1 MASKNLFQGFVGRR
15 LPATNALNREGAPPF
30 ELEPKHQLA
39 QYAATGCFGRT
50 FYAAAGDQLE
60 KVLALANALDALYVA
75 KCAVWARRRGLMKD
89 MPALLCAVLS
99 TRDTATLE
107 RVFPLVVDNGK
118 MLRNF
123 VQIVRSGVTGR
134 KSLGSAPKR
143 MVREWLAARPV
154 EMIFRD
160 SVGQSPSMA
169 DVVKMVHPKPADPE
183 RTALYGYLIGRVVDE
198 EKLPDVV
205 LAHERFK
212 KGETN
217 EVPDVPMQMLASLD
231 LDARA
236 WKEIARR
243 ASWTQTR
250 MNLNTFARHGV
261 FDDRELTKQLANR
274 LRNPD
279 AIRRA
284 RAFPYQLLMAFLA
297 ADGDVPSSI
306 REALQDATELAIGNV
321 PAIEGQ
327 LFVCPDVSG
336 SMASAVTGGRKGST
350 SAVRCIDVAALV
362 AAAVLRKNRS
372 AEVLP
377 FEDKVVSI
385 DLNPRD
391 SVMTNAKKLASV
403 GGGGTNCSAPLRE
416 LNRRRANGDLVL
428 FVSDNQSWVDASS
441 APGTAMMRE
450 WEVFRSRNPKAR
462 LVCIDVQPHGTTQ
475 ALEREEILNVGGFSD
490 AVFDVVAEHAA
501 SGSAPNQWVREI
513 EAIAL

>member
-1 MASKNLFQGFVGRR
+1 MANKNLFQSLIGKL
-15 LPATNALNREGAPPF
+15 LPATNTTNREGAPAF

-50 FYAAAGDQLE
+50 FYANAGDQLE
-60 KVLALANALDALYVA
+60 RVLELANALDANYVA

-99 TRDTATLE
+99 TRDNATLE
-107 RVFPLVVDNGK
+107 RVFPLVIDNGK

-143 MVREWLAARPV
+143 MVQAWLAARPV
-154 EMIFRD
+154 ELIFRD
-160 SVGQSPSMA
+160 SVGQSPSIG

-183 RTALYGYLIGRVVDE
+183 RTALYGYLIGRAVDE
-198 EKLPDVV
+198 GQLPEVV
-205 LAHERFK
+205 RAHERFK
-212 KGETN
+212 KGETR

-231 LDARA
+231 LDAEA
-236 WKEIARR
+236 WKEIARN
-243 ASWTQTR
+243 ASWMQTR

-261 FDDRELTKQLANR
+261 FDDRELTKLVARR
-274 LRNPD
+274 LRNPE

-297 ADGDVPSSI
+297 THNEVPSTI
-306 REALQDATELAIGNV
+306 REALQDAMELAICNV
-321 PAIEGQ
+321 PAIKGQ
-327 LFVCPDVSG
+327 VFVCPDVSG

-362 AAAVLRKNRS
+362 AAAVLRKNGS

-377 FEDKVVSI
+377 FEDKVVAI

-403 GGGGTNCSAPLRE
+403 GGGGTSCSAPLRE
-416 LNRRRANGDLVL
+416 LNRRRAKGDLVL
-428 FVSDNQSWVDASS
+428 FVSDNQSWVDASK
-441 APGTAMMRE
+441 APSTAMMRE

-462 LVCIDVQPHGTTQ
+462 LVCIDIQPYGTTQ
-475 ALEREEILNVGGFSD
+475 AFEREEILNVGGFSD
-490 AVFDVVAEHAA
+490 AVFDLVAEHAA
-501 SGSAPNQWVREI
+501 GGSAPNRWVREI